1 MNNLNMINFNFISYV
16 LILVEKV
23 LMTYFGNKNK
33 KIKKIVPNV
42 KLKLFKNHTKPIMSF
57 IHLSTVGTFPLYR

>member
-42 KLKLFKNHTKPIMSF
+42 KLKLFKNHTKPFRSF
-57 IHLSTVGTFPLYR
+57 VHLCILDTFSFYS